1 MKPRGLTA
9 AEAVM
14 RILLVDDNNTNLKLL
29 TRLVKKIDR
38 CEALPFPTPEEV
50 LSALP
55 DLDFDVAI
63 IDYQMPVYN
72 GVELYTEIVRFEKYA
87 QVPVVFITADLDM
100 TTRMA
105 ALNAGAIDF
114 LTKPVNP
121 VEFQARI
128 QNIVSLTVARRQLAE
143 QAEWLR
149 REVDKAVSELRQREQ
164 EIIERLTLAAGYKD
178 PEASRHTLRVAAY
191 SHAIAREM
199 GLPEQFCIDLK
210 LAAPMHDIGKVA
222 MPDTVLLKQGRLTES
237 EYRQMQSHAQI
248 GSDILAQSHSSL
260 LQLASEIAA
269 SHHERWDGQG
279 YPNRLAGDAIPL
291 SGRIICIADNFDALT
306 SERPYKQAWSY
317 ERTVEH
323 VLSRAGTQFDPDC
336 VAAFERAL
344 PAIREMM
351 EADRREQAEEA
362 ARKTAAPP
370 LGKIA

>member
-1 MKPRGLTA
+1 
-9 AEAVM
+9 M
-14 RILLVDDNNTNLKLL
+14 RILVVDDNNTNLKLL
-29 TRLVKKIDR
+29 TRLVKKIGR
-38 CEALPFPTPEEV
+38 CEAVAFNTPDEV

-87 QVPVVFITADLDM
+87 NVPVVFITADKDM

-128 QNIVSLTVARRQLAE
+128 QNIVSLAEARRQLAD

-149 REVDKAVSELRQREQ
+149 REVERAVAELRQREQ

-178 PEASRHTLRVAAY
+178 PETARHTLRVAAY
-191 SHAIAREM
+191 TEAIAREL
-199 GLPEQFCIDLK
+199 GLPEQYCRDLK

-222 MPDTVLLKQGRLTES
+222 MPDTVLLKQGKLTES
-237 EYRQMQSHAQI
+237 EYRDMQAHAQI
-248 GSDILAQSHSSL
+248 GGDILARSHSSL
-260 LQLASEIAA
+260 LQLASEIAV

-279 YPNRLAGDAIPL
+279 YPNRLAGEAIPL
-291 SGRIICIADNFDALT
+291 PGRIVCLADNFDALT
-306 SERPYKQAWSY
+306 TERPYKAAWSY
-317 ERTVEH
+317 DRTVEH
-323 VLSRAGTQFDPDC
+323 ILSRSGSQFDPAC

-344 PAIREMM
+344 PTIRDIM
-351 EADRREQAEEA
+351 ENDRREQAEEA
-362 ARKTAAPP
+362 VRRAAPTA
-370 LGKIA
+370 LDDMKAAS

>member
-1 MKPRGLTA
+1 
-9 AEAVM
+9 M

-29 TRLVKKIDR
+29 TKLVGKLDK
-38 CEALPFPTPEEV
+38 CEALPFSSPDAV

-55 DLDFDVAI
+55 GLDFDIAI

-72 GVELYTEIVRFEKYA
+72 GVELFTEIVRFEKYA
-87 QVPVVFITADLDM
+87 HVPVIFITADKDM

-121 VEFQARI
+121 VEFHARV
-128 QNIVSLTVARRQLAE
+128 QNIVSLAEARRQLAN
-143 QAEWLR
+143 QAEQLR
-149 REVDKAVSELRQREQ
+149 LEVDRAVGELRLRER
-164 EIIERLTLAAGYKD
+164 EIIHRLTLAAGYKD
-178 PEASRHTLRVAAY
+178 PETSRHTLRVAAY
-191 SHAIAREM
+191 SAEIAHEL
-199 GLPEQFCIDLK
+199 GLPETLCHDIR

-222 MPDTVLLKQGRLTES
+222 MPDTVLLKQGKLTES

-248 GSDILAQSHSSL
+248 GSDILARSHSSL

-279 YPNRLAGDAIPL
+279 YPNRLVGDAIPI

-306 SERPYKQAWSY
+306 TERPYKPAWTY

-323 VLSRAGTQFDPDC
+323 ILGRSGSQFDPLC
-336 VAAFERAL
+336 IAAFERAL
-344 PAIREMM
+344 PKISEIM
-351 EADRREQAEEA
+351 ERDRREREREA
-362 ARKTAAPP
+362 AEQLRVRPSEKVA
-370 LGKIA
+370 

>member
-1 MKPRGLTA
+1 
-9 AEAVM
+9 M

-29 TRLVKKIDR
+29 TKLVAKLDQ
-38 CEALPFPTPEEV
+38 CEAVPFAGPDAV

-87 QVPVVFITADLDM
+87 NIPVIFITADTDM

-121 VEFQARI
+121 VEFQARV
-128 QNIVSLTVARRQLAE
+128 QNIVSLSRARKQLAD

-149 REVDKAVSELRQREQ
+149 REVDRAVTELRQREQ
-164 EIIERLTLAAGYKD
+164 EIIHRLTLAAEYKD
-178 PEASRHTLRVAAY
+178 PHTSRHTARVAAY
-191 SHAIAREM
+191 SEAIAVEL
-199 GLPEQFCIDLK
+199 GLPQEMCNDIR
-210 LAAPMHDIGKVA
+210 LAAPMHDVGKAA
-222 MPDTVLLKQGRLTES
+222 MPDTLLLKQGRLTEA
-237 EYRQMQSHAQI
+237 EYRQMQAHAQI
-248 GSDILAQSHSSL
+248 GGSILAQSQSSL
-260 LQLASEIAA
+260 LQLASEIAV

-291 SGRIICIADNFDALT
+291 AGRIVCIADNFDALT
-306 SERPYKQAWSY
+306 TERPYKSAWSFD
-317 ERTVEH
+317 RTVEH
-323 VLSRAGTQFDPDC
+323 IRGRAGSQFDPEC

-344 PAIREMM
+344 PKIYEIMQQDRE
-351 EADRREQAEEA
+351 EQALSA
-362 ARKTAAPP
+362 
-370 LGKIA
+370 IASASGF

>member
-1 MKPRGLTA
+1 
-9 AEAVM
+9 M

-29 TRLVKKIDR
+29 TRLVKKIDH
-38 CEALPFPTPEEV
+38 CEPVAFSTPEEV

-55 DLDFDVAI
+55 ELDFDIAI

-87 QVPVVFITADLDM
+87 QVPVVFITADKDM

-121 VEFQARI
+121 IEFQARI
-128 QNIVSLTVARRQLAE
+128 HNIVSLSIARRQLAD

-149 REVDKAVSELRQREQ
+149 REVDRAVGELRQREQ

-178 PEASRHTLRVAAY
+178 PDTSRHTLRVAAY
-191 SHAIAREM
+191 AQAIAREM
-199 GLPEQFCIDLK
+199 GLPEQFCTDLK

-260 LQLASEIAA
+260 LQLAAEIAA

-279 YPNRLAGDAIPL
+279 YPNRLVGDAIPL
-291 SGRIICIADNFDALT
+291 SGRIVCIADNFDALT
-306 SERPYKQAWSY
+306 TERPYKPAWSY

-323 VLSRAGTQFDPDC
+323 VLARAGSQFDPAC

-344 PAIREMM
+344 PAIREII
-351 EADRREQAEEA
+351 ETDQREQAEEA
-362 ARKTAAPP
+362 ARKAAAPP
-370 LGKIA
+370 LDKIA